1 MTGFNFGAMLSQN
14 NQIKQIPLDML
25 VPFHNHQFSLYDGER
40 RDDMVESIRKNGV
53 MTPIVCRPNP
63 NGSDTYEILIGH
75 NRWNCSKIAG
85 LETIPA
91 IIKEQLTEDE
101 AQTYV
106 DESNLI
112 QRGFN
117 DLKIS
122 EQARIIARRYSEM
135 FSQGK
140 RNDIINE
147 IKMLNGENSAVTGN
161 SREKVAEEYGL
172 SRNTIARLVRISKLS
187 DSILGWIDKGQLAVR
202 AGVELSYLLAEE
214 QEKLFEINS
223 VDDNMLMKI
232 SEAQARDL
240 RVLSADGVL
249 DEDEMLKVLSA
260 KKKKPDKKVSI
271 DSTLY
276 KNTLQGLAMMRLPT
290 QLQQL
295 LICFSRVKKKAIT
308 MTKAVLFQRNGQP
321 VLFTDYAEYDTGT
334 GYIVAENK
342 EIGFCYICRI
352 LDKSEIFN
360 YNKALPLVVKDK
372 GLKEVSVMVVT
383 DKYKSIADAEKH
395 YPKLLGGNNYDD

>member
-25 VPFHNHQFSLYDGER
+25 VPFHNHQFSLYNGER

-63 NGSDTYEILIGH
+63 NGSDTYEIPIGH

-91 IIKEQLTEDE
+91 IIKEQLTEEE

-147 IKMLNGENSAVTGN
+147 IRALSGESESNGN
-161 SREKVAEEYGL
+161 SREKVAEEYVLG
-172 SRNTIARLVRISKLS
+172 RNTIARLVRISKLC
-187 DSILGWIDKGQLAVR
+187 DGILAWLDKGQLAVR
-202 AGVELSYLLAEE
+202 AGVELSYLTAEE
-214 QEKLFEINS
+214 QSTLLEINTA
-223 VDDNMLMKI
+223 DNNDMLMKI

-240 RVLSADGVL
+240 RVLSVDCKKENLELTGNQ
-249 DEDEMLKVLSA
+249 MLKVLA
-260 KKKKPDKKVSI
+260 IKKKKPDKKIAISPN
-271 DSTLY
+271 TY
-276 KNTLQGLAMMRLPT
+276 K
-290 QLQQL
+290 
-295 LICFSRVKKKAIT
+295 KY
-308 MTKAVLFQRNGQP
+308 
-321 VLFTDYAEYDTGT
+321 FTDKSNDEIQQ
-334 GYIVAENK
+334 IVEQ
-342 EIGFCYICRI
+342 
-352 LDKSEIFN
+352 
-360 YNKALPLVVKDK
+360 ALEMFYSDRKD
-372 GLKEVSVMVVT
+372 V
-383 DKYKSIADAEKH
+383 
-395 YPKLLGGNNYDD
+395 

>member
-1 MTGFNFGAMLSQN
+1 MLSQN

-25 VPFHNHQFSLYDGER
+25 VPFHNHQFSLYNGER

-91 IIKEQLTEDE
+91 IIKEQLTEEE

-147 IKMLNGENSAVTGN
+147 IRALNGESESNGN

-172 SRNTIARLVRISKLS
+172 GRNTIARLVRISKLC
-187 DSILGWIDKGQLAVR
+187 DGILAWLDKGQLAVR
-202 AGVELSYLLAEE
+202 AGVELSYLTAEE
-214 QEKLFEINS
+214 QSTLLEINTA
-223 VDDNMLMKI
+223 DNNDMLMKI

-240 RVLSADGVL
+240 RVLSVDCKKENLELTGNQ
-249 DEDEMLKVLSA
+249 MLKVLA
-260 KKKKPDKKVSI
+260 IKKKKPDKKIAISPN
-271 DSTLY
+271 TY
-276 KNTLQGLAMMRLPT
+276 K
-290 QLQQL
+290 
-295 LICFSRVKKKAIT
+295 KY
-308 MTKAVLFQRNGQP
+308 
-321 VLFTDYAEYDTGT
+321 FTDKSNDEIQQ
-334 GYIVAENK
+334 IVEQ
-342 EIGFCYICRI
+342 
-352 LDKSEIFN
+352 
-360 YNKALPLVVKDK
+360 ALEMFYSDRKD
-372 GLKEVSVMVVT
+372 V
-383 DKYKSIADAEKH
+383 
-395 YPKLLGGNNYDD
+395 

>member
-25 VPFHNHQFSLYDGER
+25 VPFHNHQFSLYNGER

-91 IIKEQLTEDE
+91 IIKEQLTEEE

-147 IKMLNGENSAVTGN
+147 IRALNGESESNGN

-172 SRNTIARLVRISKLS
+172 GRNTIARLVRISKLC
-187 DSILGWIDKGQLAVR
+187 DGILAWLDKGQLAVR
-202 AGVELSYLLAEE
+202 AGVELSYLTAEE
-214 QEKLFEINS
+214 QSTLLEINTA
-223 VDDNMLMKI
+223 DNNDMLMKI

-240 RVLSADGVL
+240 RVLSVDCKKENLELTGNQ
-249 DEDEMLKVLSA
+249 MLKVLA
-260 KKKKPDKKVSI
+260 IKKKKPDKKIAISPN
-271 DSTLY
+271 TY
-276 KNTLQGLAMMRLPT
+276 K
-290 QLQQL
+290 
-295 LICFSRVKKKAIT
+295 KY
-308 MTKAVLFQRNGQP
+308 
-321 VLFTDYAEYDTGT
+321 FTDKSNDEIQQ
-334 GYIVAENK
+334 IVEQ
-342 EIGFCYICRI
+342 
-352 LDKSEIFN
+352 
-360 YNKALPLVVKDK
+360 ALEMFYSDRKD
-372 GLKEVSVMVVT
+372 V
-383 DKYKSIADAEKH
+383 
-395 YPKLLGGNNYDD
+395 

>member
-1 MTGFNFGAMLSQN
+1 
-14 NQIKQIPLDML
+14 
-25 VPFHNHQFSLYDGER
+25 
-40 RDDMVESIRKNGV
+40 

-63 NGSDTYEILIGH
+63 DGSDTYEILIGH

-85 LETIPA
+85 FETIPA

-117 DLKIS
+117 DLKVS

-276 KNTLQGLAMMRLPT
+276 KKYFAGL
-290 QLQQL
+290 
-295 LICFSRVKKKAIT
+295 S
-308 MTKAVLFQRNGQP
+308 N
-321 VLFTDYAEYDTGT
+321 DE
-334 GYIVAENK
+334 
-342 EIGFCYICRI
+342 
-352 LDKSEIFN
+352 
-360 YNKALPLVVKDK
+360 
-372 GLKEVSVMVVT
+372 
-383 DKYKSIADAEKH
+383 IADTVAAALDMFFKSKEK
-395 YPKLLGGNNYDD
+395 GDNND

>member
-1 MTGFNFGAMLSQN
+1 
-14 NQIKQIPLDML
+14 
-25 VPFHNHQFSLYDGER
+25 
-40 RDDMVESIRKNGV
+40 MVESIRKNGV

-63 NGSDTYEILIGH
+63 DGTDTYEILIGH

-91 IIKEQLTEDE
+91 IIKEQLTEEE

-117 DLKIS
+117 DLKVS

-147 IKMLNGENSAVTGN
+147 IRVLNGEETSSGN
-161 SREKVAEEYGL
+161 SREKVADEYGL

-187 DSILGWIDKGQLAVR
+187 DGILGWIDKGQLAVR

-214 QEKLFEINS
+214 QEELFEINS
-223 VDDNMLMKI
+223 ADDDMLMKI

-249 DEDEMLKVLSA
+249 DGDEVMKVLSV

-276 KNTLQGLAMMRLPT
+276 KKYFAGLSNEEI
-290 QLQQL
+290 QQ
-295 LICFSRVKKKAIT
+295 
-308 MTKAVLFQRNGQP
+308 
-321 VLFTDYAEYDTGT
+321 
-334 GYIVAENK
+334 IVEQALEMFYSDRK
-342 EIGFCYICRI
+342 EH
-352 LDKSEIFN
+352 
-360 YNKALPLVVKDK
+360 
-372 GLKEVSVMVVT
+372 T
-383 DKYKSIADAEKH
+383 
-395 YPKLLGGNNYDD
+395 

>member
-1 MTGFNFGAMLSQN
+1 MTGFNFEAMLSQN

-63 NGSDTYEILIGH
+63 DGSDTYEILIGH

-85 LETIPA
+85 FETIPA

-117 DLKIS
+117 DLKVS

-223 VDDNMLMKI
+223 VDDDMLMKI

-276 KNTLQGLAMMRLPT
+276 KKYFAGL
-290 QLQQL
+290 
-295 LICFSRVKKKAIT
+295 S
-308 MTKAVLFQRNGQP
+308 N
-321 VLFTDYAEYDTGT
+321 DE
-334 GYIVAENK
+334 
-342 EIGFCYICRI
+342 
-352 LDKSEIFN
+352 
-360 YNKALPLVVKDK
+360 
-372 GLKEVSVMVVT
+372 
-383 DKYKSIADAEKH
+383 IADTVAAALDMFFKSKEK
-395 YPKLLGGNNYDD
+395 GDNND

>member
-1 MTGFNFGAMLSQN
+1 MKFKYKVEIVIDEEKVIN
-14 NQIKQIPLDML
+14 
-25 VPFHNHQFSLYDGER
+25 
-40 RDDMVESIRKNGV
+40 DDMVDSIRKNGV

-63 NGSDTYEILIGH
+63 DGTDTYEILIGH

-117 DLKIS
+117 DLKVS

-147 IKMLNGENSAVTGN
+147 IRVLNGEETSSGN
-161 SREKVAEEYGL
+161 SREKVADEYGL

-187 DSILGWIDKGQLAVR
+187 DSILGWLDKGQLAVR
-202 AGVELSYLLAEE
+202 AGVELSYLTADE
-214 QEKLFEINS
+214 QSELFEINS
-223 VDDNMLMKI
+223 ADNDMLMKI

-249 DEDEMLKVLSA
+249 DGDEMLKVLSA
-260 KKKKPDKKVSI
+260 KKKTPDKKLSI
-271 DSTLY
+271 APTLY
-276 KNTLQGLAMMRLPT
+276 KKYFAGLSNEEI
-290 QLQQL
+290 QQ
-295 LICFSRVKKKAIT
+295 
-308 MTKAVLFQRNGQP
+308 
-321 VLFTDYAEYDTGT
+321 
-334 GYIVAENK
+334 IVEQALEMFYSDRK
-342 EIGFCYICRI
+342 EH
-352 LDKSEIFN
+352 
-360 YNKALPLVVKDK
+360 
-372 GLKEVSVMVVT
+372 T
-383 DKYKSIADAEKH
+383 
-395 YPKLLGGNNYDD
+395 

>member
-63 NGSDTYEILIGH
+63 DGSDTYEILIGH

-85 LETIPA
+85 FETIPA

-276 KNTLQGLAMMRLPT
+276 KKYFAGL
-290 QLQQL
+290 
-295 LICFSRVKKKAIT
+295 S
-308 MTKAVLFQRNGQP
+308 N
-321 VLFTDYAEYDTGT
+321 DE
-334 GYIVAENK
+334 
-342 EIGFCYICRI
+342 
-352 LDKSEIFN
+352 
-360 YNKALPLVVKDK
+360 
-372 GLKEVSVMVVT
+372 
-383 DKYKSIADAEKH
+383 IADTVAAALDMFFKSKEK
-395 YPKLLGGNNYDD
+395 GDNND

>member
-1 MTGFNFGAMLSQN
+1 MTGFNFEAMLSQN

-25 VPFHNHQFSLYDGER
+25 VPFHNHQFSLYNGER

-91 IIKEQLTEDE
+91 IIKEQLTEEE

-147 IKMLNGENSAVTGN
+147 IRALNGESESNGN

-172 SRNTIARLVRISKLS
+172 GRNTIARLVRISKLC
-187 DSILGWIDKGQLAVR
+187 DGILAWLDKGQLAVR
-202 AGVELSYLLAEE
+202 AGVELSYLTAEE
-214 QEKLFEINS
+214 QSTLLEINTA
-223 VDDNMLMKI
+223 DNNDMLMKI
-232 SEAQARDL
+232 SESQARDL
-240 RVLSADGVL
+240 RVLSADCKKESL
-249 DEDEMLKVLSA
+249 ELSENQMLKVLA
-260 KKKKPDKKVSI
+260 IKKKKPDKKI
-271 DSTLY
+271 AINPNTY
-276 KNTLQGLAMMRLPT
+276 K
-290 QLQQL
+290 
-295 LICFSRVKKKAIT
+295 KY
-308 MTKAVLFQRNGQP
+308 
-321 VLFTDYAEYDTGT
+321 FTDKSNDEIQQ
-334 GYIVAENK
+334 IVEQALEM
-342 EIGFCYICRI
+342 Y
-352 LDKSEIFN
+352 
-360 YNKALPLVVKDK
+360 YNDRKD
-372 GLKEVSVMVVT
+372 
-383 DKYKSIADAEKH
+383 A
-395 YPKLLGGNNYDD
+395 

>member
-25 VPFHNHQFSLYDGER
+25 VPFQNHQFSLYNGER

-91 IIKEQLTEDE
+91 IIKEQLTEEE

-147 IKMLNGENSAVTGN
+147 IRALNGESESNGN

-172 SRNTIARLVRISKLS
+172 GRNTIARLVRISKLC
-187 DSILGWIDKGQLAVR
+187 DGILAWLDKGQLAVR
-202 AGVELSYLLAEE
+202 VGVELSYLTAEE
-214 QEKLFEINS
+214 QSTLLEINTA
-223 VDDNMLMKI
+223 DNNDMLMKI

-240 RVLSADGVL
+240 RVLSVDCKKENLEFTGNQI
-249 DEDEMLKVLSA
+249 LKVLA
-260 KKKKPDKKVSI
+260 IKKKKPDKKIAISPN
-271 DSTLY
+271 TY
-276 KNTLQGLAMMRLPT
+276 K
-290 QLQQL
+290 
-295 LICFSRVKKKAIT
+295 KY
-308 MTKAVLFQRNGQP
+308 
-321 VLFTDYAEYDTGT
+321 FTDKSND
-334 GYIVAENK
+334 
-342 EIGFCYICRI
+342 EIQ
-352 LDKSEIFN
+352 
-360 YNKALPLVVKDK
+360 
-372 GLKEVSVMVVT
+372 
-383 DKYKSIADAEKH
+383 
-395 YPKLLGGNNYDD
+395 

>member
-25 VPFHNHQFSLYDGER
+25 VPFHNHQFSLYNGER

-91 IIKEQLTEDE
+91 IIKEQLTEEE

-147 IKMLNGENSAVTGN
+147 IRALNGESESNGN

-172 SRNTIARLVRISKLS
+172 GRNTIARLVRISKLC
-187 DSILGWIDKGQLAVR
+187 DGILAWLDKGQLAVR
-202 AGVELSYLLAEE
+202 AGVELSYLTAEE
-214 QEKLFEINS
+214 QSTLLEINTA
-223 VDDNMLMKI
+223 DNNDMLMKI

-240 RVLSADGVL
+240 RVLSVDCKKENLELTGNQ
-249 DEDEMLKVLSA
+249 MFKVLA
-260 KKKKPDKKVSI
+260 IKKKKPDKKIAISPY
-271 DSTLY
+271 TY
-276 KNTLQGLAMMRLPT
+276 K
-290 QLQQL
+290 
-295 LICFSRVKKKAIT
+295 KY
-308 MTKAVLFQRNGQP
+308 
-321 VLFTDYAEYDTGT
+321 FTDKSNDEIQQ
-334 GYIVAENK
+334 IVEQ
-342 EIGFCYICRI
+342 
-352 LDKSEIFN
+352 
-360 YNKALPLVVKDK
+360 ALEMFYSDRKD
-372 GLKEVSVMVVT
+372 V
-383 DKYKSIADAEKH
+383 
-395 YPKLLGGNNYDD
+395 

>member
-25 VPFHNHQFSLYDGER
+25 VPFHNHQFSLYNGER

-91 IIKEQLTEDE
+91 IIKEQLTEEE

-147 IKMLNGENSAVTGN
+147 IRALNGESESNGN
-161 SREKVAEEYGL
+161 SREKVAEEYVLG
-172 SRNTIARLVRISKLS
+172 RNTIARLVRISKLC
-187 DSILGWIDKGQLAVR
+187 DGILAWLDKGQLAVR
-202 AGVELSYLLAEE
+202 AGVELSYLTAEE
-214 QEKLFEINS
+214 QSTLLEINTA
-223 VDDNMLMKI
+223 DNNDMLMKI

-240 RVLSADGVL
+240 RVLSVDCKKENLELTGNQ
-249 DEDEMLKVLSA
+249 MLKVLA
-260 KKKKPDKKVSI
+260 IKKKKPDKKIAISPN
-271 DSTLY
+271 TY
-276 KNTLQGLAMMRLPT
+276 KKYFTGKSNDEI
-290 QLQQL
+290 QQ
-295 LICFSRVKKKAIT
+295 
-308 MTKAVLFQRNGQP
+308 
-321 VLFTDYAEYDTGT
+321 
-334 GYIVAENK
+334 IVEQ
-342 EIGFCYICRI
+342 
-352 LDKSEIFN
+352 
-360 YNKALPLVVKDK
+360 ALEMFYSDRKD
-372 GLKEVSVMVVT
+372 V
-383 DKYKSIADAEKH
+383 
-395 YPKLLGGNNYDD
+395 

>member
-1 MTGFNFGAMLSQN
+1 MTGFNFEAMLSQN

-63 NGSDTYEILIGH
+63 DGSDTYEILIGH

-85 LETIPA
+85 FETIPA

-117 DLKIS
+117 DLKVS

-232 SEAQARDL
+232 SEAQTRDL

-249 DEDEMLKVLSA
+249 DEDEMLKILSA

-276 KNTLQGLAMMRLPT
+276 KKYFAGL
-290 QLQQL
+290 
-295 LICFSRVKKKAIT
+295 S
-308 MTKAVLFQRNGQP
+308 N
-321 VLFTDYAEYDTGT
+321 DE
-334 GYIVAENK
+334 
-342 EIGFCYICRI
+342 
-352 LDKSEIFN
+352 
-360 YNKALPLVVKDK
+360 
-372 GLKEVSVMVVT
+372 
-383 DKYKSIADAEKH
+383 IADTVAAALDMFFKSKEK
-395 YPKLLGGNNYDD
+395 GDNND

>member
-1 MTGFNFGAMLSQN
+1 MTGFNFEAMLSQN

-63 NGSDTYEILIGH
+63 DGSDTYEILIGH

-85 LETIPA
+85 FETIPA

-117 DLKIS
+117 DLKVS

-276 KNTLQGLAMMRLPT
+276 KKYFAGLSNEEI
-290 QLQQL
+290 QQ
-295 LICFSRVKKKAIT
+295 
-308 MTKAVLFQRNGQP
+308 
-321 VLFTDYAEYDTGT
+321 
-334 GYIVAENK
+334 IVEQALEMFYSDRK
-342 EIGFCYICRI
+342 EH
-352 LDKSEIFN
+352 
-360 YNKALPLVVKDK
+360 
-372 GLKEVSVMVVT
+372 T
-383 DKYKSIADAEKH
+383 
-395 YPKLLGGNNYDD
+395 

>member
-25 VPFHNHQFSLYDGER
+25 VPFHNHQFSLYNGER

-91 IIKEQLTEDE
+91 IIKEQLTEEE

-147 IKMLNGENSAVTGN
+147 IRALNGESESNGN

-172 SRNTIARLVRISKLS
+172 GRNTIARLVRISKLC
-187 DSILGWIDKGQLAVR
+187 DGILAWLDKGQLAVR
-202 AGVELSYLLAEE
+202 AGVELSYLTAEE
-214 QEKLFEINS
+214 QSTLLEINTA
-223 VDDNMLMKI
+223 DNNDMLMKI

-240 RVLSADGVL
+240 RVLSVDCKKENLELTGNQ
-249 DEDEMLKVLSA
+249 MLKVLA
-260 KKKKPDKKVSI
+260 VKKKKPDKKIAISPN
-271 DSTLY
+271 TY
-276 KNTLQGLAMMRLPT
+276 K
-290 QLQQL
+290 
-295 LICFSRVKKKAIT
+295 KY
-308 MTKAVLFQRNGQP
+308 
-321 VLFTDYAEYDTGT
+321 FTDKSNDEIQQ
-334 GYIVAENK
+334 IVEQ
-342 EIGFCYICRI
+342 
-352 LDKSEIFN
+352 
-360 YNKALPLVVKDK
+360 ALEMFYSDRKD
-372 GLKEVSVMVVT
+372 V
-383 DKYKSIADAEKH
+383 
-395 YPKLLGGNNYDD
+395 

>member
-63 NGSDTYEILIGH
+63 DGSDTYEILIGH

-85 LETIPA
+85 FETIPA

-117 DLKIS
+117 DLKVS

-140 RNDIINE
+140 LNDIINE

-276 KNTLQGLAMMRLPT
+276 KKYFAGL
-290 QLQQL
+290 
-295 LICFSRVKKKAIT
+295 S
-308 MTKAVLFQRNGQP
+308 N
-321 VLFTDYAEYDTGT
+321 DE
-334 GYIVAENK
+334 
-342 EIGFCYICRI
+342 
-352 LDKSEIFN
+352 
-360 YNKALPLVVKDK
+360 
-372 GLKEVSVMVVT
+372 
-383 DKYKSIADAEKH
+383 IADTVAAALDMFFKSKEK
-395 YPKLLGGNNYDD
+395 GDNND

>member
-1 MTGFNFGAMLSQN
+1 MTGFNFEAMLSQN

-63 NGSDTYEILIGH
+63 DGTDTYEILIGH

-91 IIKEQLTEDE
+91 IIKEQLTEEE

-117 DLKIS
+117 DLKVS

-147 IKMLNGENSAVTGN
+147 IRVLNGEETSSGN
-161 SREKVAEEYGL
+161 SREKVADEYGL

-187 DSILGWIDKGQLAVR
+187 DGILGWIDKGQLAVR
-202 AGVELSYLLAEE
+202 AGVELSYLSADE
-214 QEKLFEINS
+214 QSELFEINS
-223 VDDNMLMKI
+223 ADDNMLMKI

-240 RVLSADGVL
+240 RILSADGVL
-249 DEDEMLKVLSA
+249 DGDEMLKVLSA

-271 DSTLY
+271 APKLY
-276 KNTLQGLAMMRLPT
+276 KKYFAGL
-290 QLQQL
+290 
-295 LICFSRVKKKAIT
+295 S
-308 MTKAVLFQRNGQP
+308 N
-321 VLFTDYAEYDTGT
+321 E
-334 GYIVAENK
+334 E
-342 EIGFCYICRI
+342 
-352 LDKSEIFN
+352 
-360 YNKALPLVVKDK
+360 
-372 GLKEVSVMVVT
+372 
-383 DKYKSIADAEKH
+383 IADTVAAALDMFFKSKEK
-395 YPKLLGGNNYDD
+395 GDNND

>member
-63 NGSDTYEILIGH
+63 DGTDTYEILIGH

-91 IIKEQLTEDE
+91 IIKEQLTEEE

-117 DLKIS
+117 DLKVS

-147 IKMLNGENSAVTGN
+147 IRVLNGEETSSGN
-161 SREKVAEEYGL
+161 SREKIADEYGL

-187 DSILGWIDKGQLAVR
+187 DSILGWLDKGQLAVR
-202 AGVELSYLLAEE
+202 AGVELSYLTADE
-214 QEKLFEINS
+214 QSELFEINS
-223 VDDNMLMKI
+223 ADNDMLMKI

-240 RVLSADGVL
+240 RVLSVDCKKENLELTGNQMLRVL
-249 DEDEMLKVLSA
+249 A
-260 KKKKPDKKVSI
+260 IKKKKPDKKIAISPN
-271 DSTLY
+271 TY
-276 KNTLQGLAMMRLPT
+276 K
-290 QLQQL
+290 
-295 LICFSRVKKKAIT
+295 KY
-308 MTKAVLFQRNGQP
+308 
-321 VLFTDYAEYDTGT
+321 FTDKSNDEIQQ
-334 GYIVAENK
+334 IVEQALEMFYSDRK
-342 EIGFCYICRI
+342 EH
-352 LDKSEIFN
+352 
-360 YNKALPLVVKDK
+360 
-372 GLKEVSVMVVT
+372 T
-383 DKYKSIADAEKH
+383 
-395 YPKLLGGNNYDD
+395 

>member
-1 MTGFNFGAMLSQN
+1 MIGFNFGAMLSQN

-63 NGSDTYEILIGH
+63 DGSDTYEILIGH

-85 LETIPA
+85 FETIPA

-117 DLKIS
+117 DLKVS

-276 KNTLQGLAMMRLPT
+276 KKYFAGL
-290 QLQQL
+290 
-295 LICFSRVKKKAIT
+295 S
-308 MTKAVLFQRNGQP
+308 N
-321 VLFTDYAEYDTGT
+321 DE
-334 GYIVAENK
+334 
-342 EIGFCYICRI
+342 
-352 LDKSEIFN
+352 
-360 YNKALPLVVKDK
+360 
-372 GLKEVSVMVVT
+372 
-383 DKYKSIADAEKH
+383 IADTVAAALDMFFKSKEK
-395 YPKLLGGNNYDD
+395 GDNND

>member
-1 MTGFNFGAMLSQN
+1 MTGFNFEAMLSQN

-75 NRWNCSKIAG
+75 NRWNCSQIAG

-147 IKMLNGENSAVTGN
+147 IRVLNGEETSSGN
-161 SREKVAEEYGL
+161 SREKVADEYGL

-187 DSILGWIDKGQLAVR
+187 DGILGWLDKGKLAVR
-202 AGVELSYLLAEE
+202 AGVELSYLSADE
-214 QEKLFEINS
+214 QSELFEINS
-223 VDDNMLMKI
+223 ADDNMLMKI

-240 RVLSADGVL
+240 RILSADGVL
-249 DEDEMLKVLSA
+249 DGDEMLKVLSA

-271 DSTLY
+271 APTLY
-276 KNTLQGLAMMRLPT
+276 KKYFAGLSNEEIADTVAAALDM
-290 QLQQL
+290 
-295 LICFSRVKKKAIT
+295 FFKSKEK
-308 MTKAVLFQRNGQP
+308 FQKSGQP

-342 EIGFCYICRI
+342 EKGICYICRI

-360 YNKALPLVVKDK
+360 YNDRILPIVIKEK
-372 GLKEVSVMVVT
+372 GLKEISVILVT
-383 DKYKSIADAEKH
+383 DKYRSIAEAEQH
-395 YPKLLGGNNYDD
+395 YPELLGGNNYDS

>member
-1 MTGFNFGAMLSQN
+1 MTGLNFEAMLSQN

-63 NGSDTYEILIGH
+63 DGSDTYEILIGH

-85 LETIPA
+85 FETIPA

-117 DLKIS
+117 DLKVS

-276 KNTLQGLAMMRLPT
+276 KKYFAGL
-290 QLQQL
+290 
-295 LICFSRVKKKAIT
+295 S
-308 MTKAVLFQRNGQP
+308 N
-321 VLFTDYAEYDTGT
+321 DE
-334 GYIVAENK
+334 
-342 EIGFCYICRI
+342 
-352 LDKSEIFN
+352 
-360 YNKALPLVVKDK
+360 
-372 GLKEVSVMVVT
+372 
-383 DKYKSIADAEKH
+383 IADTVAAALDMFFKSKEK
-395 YPKLLGGNNYDD
+395 GDNND

>member
-1 MTGFNFGAMLSQN
+1 MTGFNFEAMLSQN

-40 RDDMVESIRKNGV
+40 RDDMVESIIKNGV

-63 NGSDTYEILIGH
+63 DGSDTYEILIGH

-85 LETIPA
+85 FETIPA

-117 DLKIS
+117 DLKVS

-276 KNTLQGLAMMRLPT
+276 KKYFAGL
-290 QLQQL
+290 
-295 LICFSRVKKKAIT
+295 S
-308 MTKAVLFQRNGQP
+308 N
-321 VLFTDYAEYDTGT
+321 DE
-334 GYIVAENK
+334 
-342 EIGFCYICRI
+342 
-352 LDKSEIFN
+352 
-360 YNKALPLVVKDK
+360 
-372 GLKEVSVMVVT
+372 
-383 DKYKSIADAEKH
+383 IADTVAAALDMFFKSKEK
-395 YPKLLGGNNYDD
+395 GDNND

>member
-14 NQIKQIPLDML
+14 IQIKQIPLDML

-276 KNTLQGLAMMRLPT
+276 KKYFAGL
-290 QLQQL
+290 
-295 LICFSRVKKKAIT
+295 S
-308 MTKAVLFQRNGQP
+308 N
-321 VLFTDYAEYDTGT
+321 DE
-334 GYIVAENK
+334 
-342 EIGFCYICRI
+342 
-352 LDKSEIFN
+352 
-360 YNKALPLVVKDK
+360 
-372 GLKEVSVMVVT
+372 
-383 DKYKSIADAEKH
+383 IADTVAAALDMFFKSKEK
-395 YPKLLGGNNYDD
+395 GDNND

>member
-25 VPFHNHQFSLYDGER
+25 VPFHNHQFSLYNGER

-91 IIKEQLTEDE
+91 IIKEQLTEEE

-147 IKMLNGENSAVTGN
+147 IRALNGESESNGN

-172 SRNTIARLVRISKLS
+172 GRNTIARLVRISKLC
-187 DSILGWIDKGQLAVR
+187 DGILAWLDKGQLAVR
-202 AGVELSYLLAEE
+202 AGVELSYLTAEE
-214 QEKLFEINS
+214 QSTLLEINTA
-223 VDDNMLMKI
+223 DNNDMLMKI

-240 RVLSADGVL
+240 RVLSVDCKKENLELTGNQ
-249 DEDEMLKVLSA
+249 MLKVLA
-260 KKKKPDKKVSI
+260 IKKKKPDKKIAISPN
-271 DSTLY
+271 TY
-276 KNTLQGLAMMRLPT
+276 K
-290 QLQQL
+290 
-295 LICFSRVKKKAIT
+295 KY
-308 MTKAVLFQRNGQP
+308 
-321 VLFTDYAEYDTGT
+321 FTDKSNDEIQQ
-334 GYIVAENK
+334 IVEQ
-342 EIGFCYICRI
+342 
-352 LDKSEIFN
+352 
-360 YNKALPLVVKDK
+360 ALEMFYSNRKD
-372 GLKEVSVMVVT
+372 V
-383 DKYKSIADAEKH
+383 
-395 YPKLLGGNNYDD
+395 

>member
-40 RDDMVESIRKNGV
+40 RDDMVESISKNGV
-53 MTPIVCRPNP
+53 ISPIVCRPNP

-91 IIKEQLTEDE
+91 IIKEQLTEEE

-147 IKMLNGENSAVTGN
+147 IRALNGESESNGN

-172 SRNTIARLVRISKLS
+172 GRNTIARLVRISKLC
-187 DSILGWIDKGQLAVR
+187 DGILAWLDKGQLAVR
-202 AGVELSYLLAEE
+202 AGVELSYLTAEE
-214 QEKLFEINS
+214 QSTLLEINTA
-223 VDDNMLMKI
+223 DNNDMLMKI

-240 RVLSADGVL
+240 RVLSVDCKKENLELTGNQ
-249 DEDEMLKVLSA
+249 MLKVLA
-260 KKKKPDKKVSI
+260 IKKKKPDKKIAISPN
-271 DSTLY
+271 TY
-276 KNTLQGLAMMRLPT
+276 K
-290 QLQQL
+290 
-295 LICFSRVKKKAIT
+295 KY
-308 MTKAVLFQRNGQP
+308 
-321 VLFTDYAEYDTGT
+321 FTDKSNDEIQQ
-334 GYIVAENK
+334 IVEQ
-342 EIGFCYICRI
+342 
-352 LDKSEIFN
+352 
-360 YNKALPLVVKDK
+360 ALEMFYSDRKD
-372 GLKEVSVMVVT
+372 V
-383 DKYKSIADAEKH
+383 
-395 YPKLLGGNNYDD
+395 

>member
-276 KNTLQGLAMMRLPT
+276 KKYFAGL
-290 QLQQL
+290 
-295 LICFSRVKKKAIT
+295 S
-308 MTKAVLFQRNGQP
+308 N
-321 VLFTDYAEYDTGT
+321 DE
-334 GYIVAENK
+334 
-342 EIGFCYICRI
+342 
-352 LDKSEIFN
+352 
-360 YNKALPLVVKDK
+360 
-372 GLKEVSVMVVT
+372 
-383 DKYKSIADAEKH
+383 IADTVAAALDMFFKSKEK
-395 YPKLLGGNNYDD
+395 GDNNDLSGIISEKRSAGIVYRLCGI

>member
-63 NGSDTYEILIGH
+63 DGTDTYEILIGH

-91 IIKEQLTEDE
+91 IIKEQLTEEE

-117 DLKIS
+117 DLKVS

-147 IKMLNGENSAVTGN
+147 IRVLNGEETSSGN
-161 SREKVAEEYGL
+161 SREKVADEYGL

-187 DSILGWIDKGQLAVR
+187 DGILGWIDKGQLAVR
-202 AGVELSYLLAEE
+202 AGVELSYLSADE
-214 QEKLFEINS
+214 QSELFEINS
-223 VDDNMLMKI
+223 ADDNMLMKI

-395 YPKLLGGNNYDD
+395 YPKLLGGNNYDN